1 MNAFAA
7 WQERADLQFGSKHI
21 AFALSLLFFL
31 R

>member
-1 MNAFAA
+1 MNSFAA
-7 WQERADLQFGSKHI
+7 LQLRADLQLGLKHI

>member
-7 WQERADLQFGSKHI
+7 LQERADLQLGLKHI
-21 AFALSLLFFL
+21 ALSLLFFL